1 MPRKHCLLA
10 LVLALCCL
18 GAPGRGQAAPVEG
31 QATQAMPAATSATTS
46 APGHPRLLMTP
57 ADLERL
63 RRLAAARPNA
73 WRRLLSW
80 AQSPARQEKSP
91 HDGPGLA
98 LAAQVTKATHP
109 EQGQKLGRQAVACA
123 QAAAL
128 TGRAQSVIK
137 HQINDTHRP
146 GAVEKLRHSRYTLL
160 NTVSP
165 QETPW
170 RVTQQTATSLSVN
183 PGDPALDG
191 ALKAGDTYLL
201 LLDDL
206 AQANELA
213 GLVALTLDWAW
224 EHFTPQERSDVA
236 AWLVGQAKV
245 FAGRPFGC
253 FAGSSAQL
261 LRLQALAGLAAQGL
275 HPLAEPLAQRAR
287 QAGFAKEML
296 PCLQQAG
303 SGGAWFEGSAGGAQA
318 GLDLLE
324 FVAAWKSATGED
336 LLDSAPWFKDR
347 LAYLLHHQLPGTATS
362 PRGGFRRLAPDG
374 DQFLDP
380 QEASDLVR
388 MQMLLLLALR
398 PQSDMAGWAWVEL
411 MDRGTQR
418 PLSDHRLVYEF
429 LWYNPDPAVKALST
443 APLAYLAP
451 AAGRAFLRS
460 DWSSLST
467 WLSFNCGPHFAQGQ
481 HLDAGGLVI
490 YRQGP
495 LLPPGGVY
503 DGPATS
509 HGQNYAFR
517 SLAHNTVQVLDP
529 QEYSWHD
536 LREGPQRR
544 GFYANDG
551 GQRAWELHDAQGQ
564 VVKQAPW
571 TASGWD
577 SGPAPYSQLKDVY
590 QVAQVEAMEDR
601 PRFAYLRGQATQAY
615 QGSTRKVSRLVRHVF
630 YLRPGGTD
638 DSESQEVVA
647 VVDDVVLNNDK
658 AGVSFVL
665 HSASPPQVAGAATNL
680 GPGRTQHA
688 SGRLRIQEGHS
699 RLDAVCLLPANP
711 LIRTYGQAGV
721 ADAWVGDRN
730 YPPRPPAKNQA
741 PHRVEIGAA
750 EAAGQ
755 TRTMMVALLPA
766 DAGAPEPVAVS
777 ALPGAGPGVV
787 GLVVQDR
794 TWPRVVVLRLGQ
806 PQAEASL
813 AYQYPGGASRHLV
826 AGLMP
831 DRVYQVAVEAGRVS
845 ISPGNGP
852 GEPLKSSAAGTL
864 AFKVPPAAT
873 GEGQ

>member
-1 MPRKHCLLA
+1 MFRKACMLA
-10 LVLALCCL
+10 LVWAFCCL
-18 GAPGRGQAAPVEG
+18 AGPVLAAPVEG
-31 QATQAMPAATSATTS
+31 QASQAMPMATAA
-46 APGHPRLLMTP
+46 APGHPRLLLTP
-57 ADLERL
+57 PDLERL
-63 RRLAAARPNA
+63 RKLAETRPNA
-73 WRRLLSW
+73 WRRLITW
-80 AQSPARQEKSP
+80 AQAPARQEKNP

-98 LAAQVTKATHP
+98 LAALVSKASQP
-109 EQGQKLGRQAVACA
+109 ETANRLGRLAVACA

-137 HQINDTHRP
+137 HQLNDTHRP
-146 GAVEKLRHSRYTLL
+146 GAVEKLKHSHYNLL
-160 NTVSP
+160 NTVTP
-165 QETPW
+165 QDTPW
-170 RVTQQTATSLSVN
+170 RVAHQTATSLSIN
-183 PGDPALDG
+183 PGDPPLDG
-191 ALKAGDTYLL
+191 VLKAGDTYLL

-206 AQANELA
+206 EQANQTA
-213 GLVALTLDWAW
+213 GLAALTLDWAW
-224 EHFTPQERSDVA
+224 DHFTPQERANVA

-253 FAGSSAQL
+253 FAGSSVQL

-275 HPLAEPLAQRAR
+275 HPLAESLAQRAR
-287 QAGFAKEML
+287 QVGFAKEIL

-303 SGGAWFEGSAGGAQA
+303 AGGAWFEGSAGGAQA

-347 LAYLLHHQLPGTATS
+347 LAYLLHHQMPGTATS

-388 MQMLLLLALR
+388 AQMLLLLHLR

-411 MDRGTQR
+411 MDRGTPR
-418 PLSDHRLVYEF
+418 PLADNRLVYEF

-443 APLAYLAP
+443 APLSYLAP

-460 DWSSLST
+460 DWSSLGT
-467 WLSFNCGPHFAQGQ
+467 WLSFNCGPHFTLRQ
-481 HLDAGGLVI
+481 HLDAGSLVI
-490 YRQGP
+490 YRQGL
-495 LLPPGGVY
+495 LLPPGGAY
-503 DGPATS
+503 DGPVTS

-544 GFYANDG
+544 GIYANDG
-551 GQRAWELHDAQGQ
+551 GQRAWESYDAQGQ
-564 VVKQAPW
+564 MAKQAPW

-577 SGPAPYSQLKDVY
+577 SGPAPYSQLKEVY
-590 QVAQVEAMEDR
+590 QVAQVEALEDK
-601 PRFAYLRGQATQAY
+601 PRFAYLRGRATQAY
-615 QGSTRKVSRLVRHVF
+615 QGSTNKVSRLVRHVF

-647 VVDDVVLNNDK
+647 VVDDVVLGNEK

-665 HSASPPQVAGAATNL
+665 HSTAPPQVAGAATNL
-680 GPGRTQHA
+680 GPGRVQYA
-688 SGRLRIQEGHS
+688 SQRLRIQEGPS
-699 RLDAVCLLPANP
+699 RLDAVCLLPERAVVK
-711 LIRTYGQAGV
+711 TYGQAGI
-721 ADAWVGDRN
+721 ADSWVGDRN

-750 EAAGQ
+750 EATGK
-755 TRTMMVALLPA
+755 TRAMMVALLPA
-766 DAGAPEPVAVS
+766 DAGAAEPVAIS
-777 ALPGAGPGVV
+777 ALPMAEPGVV
-787 GLVVQDR
+787 GLVVKDR
-794 TWPRVVVLRLGQ
+794 AWPRVVVLRLGE
-806 PQAEASL
+806 PQAEARV
-813 AYQYPGGASRHLV
+813 AYHHPGGASRHLV

-831 DRVYQVAVEAGRVS
+831 DRVYQVAVEGGRVT
-845 ISPGNGP
+845 ISPAGGP

-864 AFKVPPAAT
+864 AFKVPRPEAGA
-873 GEGQ
+873 GGQ